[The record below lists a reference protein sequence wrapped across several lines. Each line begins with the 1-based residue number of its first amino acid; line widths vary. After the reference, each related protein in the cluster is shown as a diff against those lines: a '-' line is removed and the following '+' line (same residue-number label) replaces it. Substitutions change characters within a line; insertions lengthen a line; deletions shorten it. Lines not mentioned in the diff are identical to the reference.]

1 MCFNIW
7 IFLHVNQKTLKDWTL
22 GDGMHVEILMGK
34 HTDVC
39 NLLLRYI
46 KKADEF
52 MDGQKNGQ
60 VKK

>member
-1 MCFNIW
+1 
-7 IFLHVNQKTLKDWTL
+7 
-22 GDGMHVEILMGK
+22 MHVEILMGK